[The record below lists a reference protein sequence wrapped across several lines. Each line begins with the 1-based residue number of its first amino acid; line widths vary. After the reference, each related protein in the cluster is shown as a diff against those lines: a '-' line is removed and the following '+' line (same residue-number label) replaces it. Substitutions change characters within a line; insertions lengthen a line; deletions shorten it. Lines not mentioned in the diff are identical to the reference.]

1 MRRLRAEWEE
11 HNIILMSLPH
21 DNTDWAKGNLEES
34 YIPFVRIAQA
44 IAYHQT
50 VYLICKSKASVV
62 KYFCSTKNII
72 FIEVDTNDTWVRD
85 YGPFSIEKDSY
96 KILLDFVFDGWGG
109 KFESTLDNSASKA
122 LHGCGYFGKLN
133 MSSIDYVLEGG
144 SIDSD
149 GNGTIM
155 TTSKCLC
162 NTNRNVD
169 STKSSV
175 EKTLGKELGA
185 TRFLWLDYGY
195 LSGDDTD
202 SHIDTLAR
210 FVNEDTIV
218 FVNCQDKDDEHYG
231 ELNKMKKQLQAFR
244 KKDGTKYN
252 LVELPMPKKIV
263 DKDDNRL
270 PATYANFLITNKAL
284 LYPTYNDSSDDDV
297 RQIFTDLF
305 PDREII
311 PINCLKLIEQG
322 GSLHCSTMQI
332 SF

>member
-11 HNIILMSLPH
+11 HNIILLSLPH
-21 DNTDWAKGNLEES
+21 DDTDWAQEGLEES
-34 YIPFVRIAQA
+34 YVPFVRIAQA
-44 IAYHQT
+44 IAYYQT
-50 VYLICKSKASVV
+50 VYLLCKSKESVV
-62 KYFCSTKNII
+62 RYFCSTRNII
-72 FIEVDTNDTWVRD
+72 FIEADTNDTWVRD
-85 YGPFSIEKDSY
+85 YGPLSIENNGN

-109 KFESTLDNSASKA
+109 KFESTLDNSVSKE
-122 LHGCGYFGKLN
+122 LYRSGYFGKIE
-133 MSSIDYVLEGG
+133 MQSIEYVLEGG
-144 SIDSD
+144 SIDTD

-169 STKSSV
+169 STKKSV
-175 EKTLGKELGA
+175 EIMLGKQFGA

-210 FVNEDTIV
+210 FVNENTIA
-218 FVNCQDKDDEHYG
+218 FVNCNDSSDEHYD
-231 ELNKMKKQLQAFR
+231 ELSKMKKQLQAFR
-244 KKDGTKYN
+244 KKDGSKYN

-263 DKDDNRL
+263 DKYDKRL

-284 LYPTYNDSSDDDV
+284 LYPTYNDPSDKIV
-297 RQIFTDLF
+297 HQIFTDLF
-305 PDREII
+305 PSREII

>member
-1 MRRLRAEWEE
+1 MRRLKAEWEE
-11 HNIILMSLPH
+11 HNIILLSLPH
-21 DNTDWAKGNLEES
+21 EGTDWAKVNLEES
-34 YIPFVRIAQA
+34 YAPFVRIAQA
-44 IAYHQT
+44 IAYYQT
-50 VYLICKSKASVV
+50 VYIICRSKASVV
-62 KYFCSTKNII
+62 KYFCSTQNII
-72 FIEVDTNDTWVRD
+72 FIELEIDDTWVRD
-85 YGPFSIEKDSY
+85 YGPFSVEKDRC

-109 KFESTLDNSASKA
+109 KFKSTLDNDVSKE
-122 LHGCGYFGKLN
+122 LHRRGYFGKLH
-133 MSSIDYVLEGG
+133 MDSIDYILEGG

-149 GNGTIM
+149 GNGTIL

-169 STKSSV
+169 STKESV
-175 EKTLGKELGA
+175 EILLAKELGA
-185 TRFLWLDYGY
+185 THFLWLDYGY
-195 LSGDDTD
+195 LLGDDTD

-218 FVNCQDKDDEHYG
+218 FVNCQDKNDEHYD
-231 ELNKMKKQLQAFR
+231 ELSKMKKQLQAFR
-244 KKDGTKYN
+244 KKDGTKYR

-263 DKDDNRL
+263 DKNDNRL

-284 LYPTYNDSSDDDV
+284 LYPTYNDSSDEDV
-297 RQIFTDLF
+297 RQIFIDLF